1 MKRSSSLLRLIG
13 LICLVVSSAACADG
27 VRLPAEPSATPGA
40 ATPGSEPVV
49 REILAQMDSPP
60 GASGRR
66 LTLVRYTIAPG
77 AQLAP
82 HVHPG
87 VQMASIESG
96 TLSYQVVSG
105 TVAIQRRVGGNGVPE
120 RTESLT
126 GPASTK
132 LDAGDVVIEEGQM
145 VHFGANNTNEPVVIA
160 ATLITEGAELS
171 VADQ

>member
-1 MKRSSSLLRLIG
+1 MFLMF
-13 LICLVVSSAACADG
+13 VTAAACSDG
-27 VRLPAEPSATPGA
+27 MRSPAEPSPTPGA
-40 ATPGSEPVV
+40 TTPGGEPVV

-96 TLSYQVVSG
+96 TLTYQIVSG
-105 TVAIQRRVGGNGVPE
+105 TVTIQRAVGGNGVPAS
-120 RTESLT
+120 TEHLT
-126 GPASTK
+126 GPANTK
-132 LDAGDVVIEEGQM
+132 LDPGDVVIEEGQM
-145 VHFGANNTNEPVVIA
+145 VHFGANNTNAPVIIA
-160 ATLITEGAELS
+160 ATLITEGADLS
-171 VADQ
+171 VAVQ